1 MTSPTIAQTPWNY
14 CKLLR
19 DSDNLP
25 PTELI
30 SADLQPAVSAD

>member
-1 MTSPTIAQTPWNY
+1 MNFATIAQTPWNY
-14 CKLLR
+14 CKVLR

-30 SADLQPAVSAD
+30 SANLQPAVSAD